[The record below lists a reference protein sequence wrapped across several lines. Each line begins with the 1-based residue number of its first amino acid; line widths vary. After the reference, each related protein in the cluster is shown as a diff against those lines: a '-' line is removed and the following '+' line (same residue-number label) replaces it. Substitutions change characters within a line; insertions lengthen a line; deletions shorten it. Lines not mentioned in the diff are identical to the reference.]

1 MRTITFFNNKGG
13 VGKTSLVYHLSWM
26 YAQQGLKVLAVDLDP
41 QANLTSMFLDEEM
54 LEHLWP
60 DGEHPETILGSLRP
74 IIRGIGDGKPPHLQ
88 PVPTTASLFASP
100 ISLLVGDL
108 GLSAFEDKLSASW
121 PLCNDRDESAF
132 RVISAFHRMIV
143 SAATEAGSD
152 VVLLDVGPNL
162 GAINRAVLIAAD
174 HVVIPLAPDLFSM
187 QGLRNLG
194 PALRRWRA
202 EWDERLPKNP
212 ASDLNLPTGTMRPA
226 GYIFMQHFAK
236 DRRPVKAF
244 DRWMQRI
251 PREYRVSV
259 LDESDGGEVQLDAD
273 PYCLAK
279 LKHYR
284 SLMPMAMEARRPMFV
299 LKPADGAI
307 GAHTYAVQECRQDF
321 EQLAKQVASVCGVG
335 VRTAAESSPFYS
347 PKNTVSAPQRH
358 R

>member
-1 MRTITFFNNKGG
+1 MKTITFFNNKGG

-41 QANLTSMFLDEEM
+41 QANLSSMFLDENT

-60 DGEHPETILGSLRP
+60 DGEHPDTILGCLRP
-74 IIRGIGDGKPPHLQ
+74 IIRGIGDLKPAHLQ
-88 PVPTTASLFASP
+88 PIPTVSSLFAAP

-108 GLSAFEDKLSASW
+108 GLSTFEDKLSASW

-132 RVISAFHRMIV
+132 RVISAFHRMIS
-143 SAATEAGSD
+143 SAALTAQAD
-152 VVLLDVGPNL
+152 VVLVDVGPNL

-174 HVVIPLAPDLFSM
+174 HVIIPLAPDLFSM

-194 PALRRWRA
+194 PTLRRWRT
-202 EWDERLPKNP
+202 EWSERHAKNP
-212 ASDLNLPTGTMRPA
+212 ASDLPLPTGRMDPA
-226 GYIFMQHFAK
+226 GYVFMQHFAR
-236 DRRPVKAF
+236 DRRPIKSY

-259 LDESDGGEVQLDAD
+259 LGESRGEEIPVSDD
-273 PYCLAK
+273 SHCLAK
-279 LKHYR
+279 LKHYH
-284 SLMPMAMEARRPMFV
+284 SLMPMAMEARKPMFL

-321 EQLAKQVASVCGVG
+321 EQLANQIASVCTTGTYAQASRG
-335 VRTAAESSPFYS
+335 D
-347 PKNTVSAPQRH
+347 
-358 R
+358 